1 MDSPEVW
8 MSGAATPLWRSTAV
22 IDRTAEFAWRSA
34 AATEAPLVCTPI
46 DSASWFGVPDT
57 FPVPVTVIRV
67 PPAAGAAAV
76 AFSAAVPVAPP
87 GAAGAALP
95 WPVPRVNAPMSRPA
109 DATPAATARWVAG
122 NWTAMVPLPRHS
134 GIGHRLDAAAARPV
148 PWCG

>member
-1 MDSPEVW
+1 
-8 MSGAATPLWRSTAV
+8 MSAAATPLRHSTAV
-22 IDRTAEFAWRSA
+22 TERTAEFAWRSA

-67 PPAAGAAAV
+67 PSAAGAAAV
-76 AFSAAVPVAPP
+76 AFSAAGRVAPP
-87 GAAGAALP
+87 GAGRARAG
-95 WPVPRVNAPMSRPA
+95 PRVTAPMSRPA
-109 DATPAATARWVAG
+109 DATPAATARWVAE